1 MLDSQMYIDYR
12 ILHERRP
19 GRSRGKESK
28 HRRGSSASMFKRGLC
43 IIIVINNWE
52 ELLGYVQLV
61 HSTFPEDIPQIG
73 TIGFYMMEKAFQS
86 VFSIILW
93 EE

>member
-1 MLDSQMYIDYR
+1 MCFYLYKVMLDSQMYIDYR

-19 GRSRGKESK
+19 GRSRVKDTDAAQCSI
-28 HRRGSSASMFKRGLC
+28 FKRGLC

-73 TIGFYMMEKAFQS
+73 TIGFYMMEKAF
-86 VFSIILW
+86 
-93 EE
+93 

>member
-1 MLDSQMYIDYR
+1 VN
-12 ILHERRP
+12 IL
-19 GRSRGKESK
+19 K
-28 HRRGSSASMFKRGLC
+28 
-43 IIIVINNWE
+43 VINNWE

-73 TIGFYMMEKAFQS
+73 TIGFYTMEKALQS
-86 VFSIILW
+86 VYWIILW